1 MVRRLF
7 GRKEHPDDAGDGG
20 PTDVVADSNYDREEL
35 ERYAEAMTSLEPHVI
50 AGVLDLHDEY
60 LIAAGIMQ
68 VPDHTFVHYDPET
81 FESPPGIVDES
92 QLAADAYRFLGISEA
107 DATQVLEAEL
117 SYLQAKGLVE

>member
-7 GRKEHPDDAGDGG
+7 GSKQQPDALGDGG
-20 PTDVVADSNYDREEL
+20 PTDVVADGSYDRGEL
-35 ERYAEAMTSLEPHVI
+35 ERYADAMTSLERHVI

-68 VPDHTFVHYDPET
+68 APDHTFVHYDPET
-81 FESPPGIVDES
+81 FESPPGIVDEL

-107 DATQVLEAEL
+107 DALQVLEAEL
-117 SYLQAKGLVE
+117 SYLQAKGLVD

>member
-7 GRKEHPDDAGDGG
+7 GRKEHPDAHGDGG
-20 PTDVVADSNYDREEL
+20 PTDVVADGNYDRAEL

-60 LIAAGIMQ
+60 LIAVGLMQ
-68 VPDHTFVHYDPET
+68 SPDHTFVHYDPET
-81 FESPPGIVDES
+81 FESPPGIIDEG

-107 DATQVLEAEL
+107 DALQVLEAEL